1 DRIDAIESPA
11 DIVAYPHDEFAAGRG
26 QVFHC
31 FDEADFKDSSKV
43 LAYAYQGCLSL
54 PEKAYYLEDDHKGQP
69 RKIREAFVAHLNKQ
83 LQNAG
88 VARDDA
94 DRQAADVLA
103 VETRLAKASKS
114 RIDLRDP
121 NNQYN
126 YVTVADADKAAKN
139 FKWSGFLQAQ
149 GLSVDGFSLSQPQ
162 FFAEMDKMIADV
174 PVAQWQAYLRIHA
187 IDGMAPYLADTFAD
201 ERFDFFNRT
210 LRGQKEQRPRWKRV
224 LGTTERT
231 IGEAL
236 GQLYVKEYFPA
247 ESKAEMEKLVDNLR
261 AALKA

>member
-1 DRIDAIESPA
+1 
-11 DIVAYPHDEFAAGRG
+11 
-26 QVFHC
+26 
-31 FDEADFKDSSKV
+31 
-43 LAYAYQGCLSL
+43 
-54 PEKAYYLEDDHKGQP
+54 
-69 RKIREAFVAHLNKQ
+69 
-83 LQNAG
+83 
-88 VARDDA
+88 
-94 DRQAADVLA
+94 
-103 VETRLAKASKS
+103 
-114 RIDLRDP
+114 
-121 NNQYN
+121 
-126 YVTVADADKAAKN
+126 
-139 FKWSGFLQAQ
+139 
-149 GLSVDGFSLSQPQ
+149 FSLSQPQ

-261 AALKA
+261 AALKARLENLEWMSEETKAKALEKWNSFTPKIGYPDKWRSWEGLRVSRDGYAQNVLAAAKFNHDWEMGK